1 MSSSVYIVHEN
12 YDQVTILVT
21 SSRVTPTEYEVELH
35 VTTGSA
41 SGILLNCKNYVSE
54 IYICIVFLLAVDF
67 NTSSVIPVLF
77 KANVTEVTVNITI
90 VNDEELEH
98 TEEFNIQL
106 VIADDVHDIGVNE
119 GSITSAVVEIVD
131 DDSKG

>member
-1 MSSSVYIVHEN
+1 MTLKLCEWNISI
-12 YDQVTILVT
+12 IF
-21 SSRVTPTEYEVELH
+21 
-35 VTTGSA
+35 
-41 SGILLNCKNYVSE
+41 I
-54 IYICIVFLLAVDF
+54 LAVDF

-106 VIADDVHDIGVNE
+106 VIPDDVHDIGVNQ

-131 DDSKG
+131 DDSK

>member
-1 MSSSVYIVHEN
+1 M
-12 YDQVTILVT
+12 
-21 SSRVTPTEYEVELH
+21 
-35 VTTGSA
+35 
-41 SGILLNCKNYVSE
+41 
-54 IYICIVFLLAVDF
+54 
-67 NTSSVIPVLF
+67 IPVLF

-98 TEEFNIQL
+98 TEEFSIQL
-106 VIADDVHDIGVNE
+106 VIPDDVHDIGVNN